1 MMERKDHF
9 VIGFCILKVEDN
21 RKYRMHHLNPSRI
34 IAKVRFVSI
43 IKSNV
48 MNFQNL
54 YFFSRITSNQNIFFY
69 EKIYLEE
76 DTYF

>member
-21 RKYRMHHLNPSRI
+21 RKYRMHHLNPSQI

-43 IKSNV
+43 FK
-48 MNFQNL
+48 NL
-54 YFFSRITSNQNIFFY
+54 KTKRTKVQLVIF
-69 EKIYLEE
+69 
-76 DTYF
+76 